1 VVEAAVVPIP
11 DEIVTNR
18 IKAFVVARRE
28 VGQEELVTFV
38 CERLPRY
45 MAPELF
51 EFRDELPRS
60 STGKVDRRALAS
72 EPAEVLRV
80 D

>member
-1 VVEAAVVPIP
+1 MPIP
-11 DEIVTNR
+11 DEVVTNR
-18 IKAFVVARRE
+18 IKAFVVTGGD
-28 VGQEELVTFV
+28 VGQEELVSFV

-51 EFRDELPRS
+51 EFREALPRS
-60 STGKVDRRALAS
+60 STGKVDRRALAAAPP
-72 EPAEVLRV
+72 EATRV

>member
-1 VVEAAVVPIP
+1 VPIP
-11 DEIVTNR
+11 DEVVTNR
-18 IKAFVVARRE
+18 IKAFVVTRE
-28 VGQEELVTFV
+28 DVGQEELVSFV
-38 CERLPRY
+38 CERVPRY

-51 EFRDELPRS
+51 EFRETLPRS

-72 EPAEVLRV
+72 EPTEVTRV